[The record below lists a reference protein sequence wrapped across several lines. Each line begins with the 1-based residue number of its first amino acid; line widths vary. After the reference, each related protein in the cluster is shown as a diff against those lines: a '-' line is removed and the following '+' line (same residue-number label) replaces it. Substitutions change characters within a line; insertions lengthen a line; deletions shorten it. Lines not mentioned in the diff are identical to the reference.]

1 MLLDRVQPESAFV
14 SLLNI
19 LGEFPMDIYLANERA
34 FQLTSQF
41 SVEVARDR
49 LEQKKTSLVA
59 GTVGSL
65 ISRPKPEEIQL
76 VSVESRL
83 EAFWLISVFV
93 RTAYDRNRTYTVP
106 VSGPE
111 VQQVTTLGQE
121 LPVAS
126 SPKGGASITLSAVEH
141 CVEERHQSFTFDGSG
156 TRADLSKYQSFA
168 KSEITD
174 LEHFA
179 PADVLVVPPQAH
191 ATTVVRTVLAD
202 AIKPV
207 QAQVIQEERV
217 NVEALDLY
225 FRPVYAMEY
234 EWAAKGKR
242 VILELDALTGDAHS
256 GGKKLRD
263 QIKSMVT
270 RDLVF
275 DVTADAVGMIV
286 PGGSIAVKLV
296 KAVVDRGK

>member
-1 MLLDRVQPESAFV
+1 
-14 SLLNI
+14 
-19 LGEFPMDIYLANERA
+19 MDIYLATERA
-34 FQLTSQF
+34 FHLIPQVSL
-41 SVEVARDR
+41 EVARDR

-59 GTVGSL
+59 GTVGTM
-65 ISRPKPEEIQL
+65 IARPKSEEIQL

-93 RTAYDRNRTYTVP
+93 RTAYDNSRTYTIP

-111 VQQVTTLGQE
+111 VQQVTALGQD
-121 LPVAS
+121 LSVTP
-126 SPKGGASITLSAVEH
+126 SPKGSASFTLNAVEH
-141 CVEERHQSFTFDGSG
+141 CVEEHHKSYTFDGAG

-168 KSEITD
+168 KREISD
-174 LEHFA
+174 LDQFA

-191 ATTVVRTVLAD
+191 ATMVVRAVLAD
-202 AIKPV
+202 VIKPV
-207 QAQVIQEERV
+207 QAQVIHEERV

-225 FRPVYAMEY
+225 FRPVYALEY
-234 EWAAKGKR
+234 EWATKGKR
-242 VILELDALTGDAHS
+242 VVLELDALTGDARS
-256 GGKKLRD
+256 GGKKLSD

-275 DVTADAVGMIV
+275 DVTADAVGLIV

-296 KAVVDRGK
+296 NAVVDRGK

>member
-1 MLLDRVQPESAFV
+1 
-14 SLLNI
+14 
-19 LGEFPMDIYLANERA
+19 MDIYLATEHA
-34 FQLTSQF
+34 FQLVPQF

-76 VSVESRL
+76 VSVEKRL
-83 EAFWLISVFV
+83 EAFWLVSVV
-93 RTAYDRNRTYTVP
+93 ARTAYDRNRTYTVP

-111 VQQVTTLGQE
+111 VQKVTVLGQD

-126 SPKGGASITLSAVEH
+126 DPKGNHNITLSAVEH
-141 CVEERHQSFTFDGSG
+141 CLQERRESYTFDGSG
-156 TRADLSKYQSFA
+156 VKADLSRYLSFG
-168 KSEITD
+168 KEEITD
-174 LEHFA
+174 LEKFA
-179 PADVLVVPPQAH
+179 PTDVLVVPPQAH

-202 AIKPV
+202 VIKPV
-207 QAQVIQEERV
+207 QAQVIHEERV
-217 NVEALDLY
+217 DVEALELY
-225 FRPVYAMEY
+225 FRPVYAFEY
-234 EWAAKGKR
+234 DWVAKGKR
-242 VILELDALTGDAHS
+242 VILELDALTGEARS

-275 DVTADAVGMIV
+275 DVTADAAGMIV

-296 KAVVDRGK
+296 KAVVDRRK